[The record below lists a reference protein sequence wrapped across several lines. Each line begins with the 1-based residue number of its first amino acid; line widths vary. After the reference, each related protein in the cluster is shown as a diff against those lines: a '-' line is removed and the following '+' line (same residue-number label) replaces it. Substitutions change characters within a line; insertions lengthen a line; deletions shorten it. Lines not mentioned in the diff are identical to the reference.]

1 MSIYYERLSNLDNS
15 FLALESATAHMH
27 VGAVA
32 TFDAEPLV
40 GPSGGVDI
48 DQVKALVASRL
59 HLIPRYRQR
68 LARVPVDGH
77 YVWVDDETFNIDYH
91 VGHTALPKPG
101 STSQLKR
108 LAGRFMSQPL
118 DRAKP
123 LWELDIVE
131 GLEDGRLALVSK
143 VHHSMIDGIAGVDLM
158 AILLNFSP
166 DDTITEA
173 LPYDPRPA
181 PNTTELS
188 IRETSRLIS
197 GAVATA
203 RDLRRV
209 VDDVAGIANDTVRR
223 VRAVGSSLGSGWL
236 VPTGRTPIND
246 TIGPNRRFD
255 WLDLSLADVKAVKNS
270 LGGSV
275 NDVILATVAGGMRR
289 FLLERRGLPA
299 EEVDSLEYRVM
310 APVSV
315 RSAAQRGEMGNHV
328 AMWLV
333 PLPVSE
339 ADPVKRMRA
348 VRSETKR
355 LKGSDEALGAATIV
369 QLSGGAP
376 TTLVALGARLAG
388 TARPFN
394 ATVTNVPGPQFP
406 LYLLSARMRA
416 TYPLVPLW
424 RGHGLGI
431 ALFSYDGAV
440 HWGFN
445 GDYDLMV
452 DLPAFVSS
460 VSEAFDELLEVAK
473 NPPEPKAN
481 KSFPPMGTR

>member
-1 MSIYYERLSNLDNS
+1 M
-15 FLALESATAHMH
+15 
-27 VGAVA
+27 
-32 TFDAEPLV
+32 
-40 GPSGGVDI
+40 
-48 DQVKALVASRL
+48 
-59 HLIPRYRQR
+59 
-68 LARVPVDGH
+68 
-77 YVWVDDETFNIDYH
+77 
-91 VGHTALPKPG
+91 
-101 STSQLKR
+101 
-108 LAGRFMSQPL
+108 
-118 DRAKP
+118 
-123 LWELDIVE
+123 
-131 GLEDGRLALVSK
+131 
-143 VHHSMIDGIAGVDLM
+143 
-158 AILLNFSP
+158 
-166 DDTITEA
+166 
-173 LPYDPRPA
+173 
-181 PNTTELS
+181 
-188 IRETSRLIS
+188 IS

-445 GDYDLMV
+445 GDYDLME